1 MKTKLIL
8 ATQLVGK
15 TYASKNFK
23 NVTDVD
29 QLKQFSYL
37 NKNTNYI
44 DELLNVVNL
53 NKYDVVFGWLND
65 DVVNELLK
73 KNIEFSI
80 ILSKPNNETETILR
94 SRAYKQKYTSF
105 MANTVIKRNALNYYN
120 YIKKPGIARIFIFDG
135 NVEISDFLYSI
146 GINLVSNS
154 LKPLLEVVEKTGH
167 VSELLETG
175 DEKLIF

>member
-44 DELLNVVNL
+44 DELLTVVNL
-53 NKYDVVFGWLND
+53 NKYDIVFGWLND
-65 DVVNELLK
+65 DVVNE
-73 KNIEFSI
+73 
-80 ILSKPNNETETILR
+80 
-94 SRAYKQKYTSF
+94 
-105 MANTVIKRNALNYYN
+105 
-120 YIKKPGIARIFIFDG
+120 
-135 NVEISDFLYSI
+135 
-146 GINLVSNS
+146 
-154 LKPLLEVVEKTGH
+154 
-167 VSELLETG
+167 
-175 DEKLIF
+175 